1 MVTGSVS
8 PRAKCSSE
16 IEPGSVLDL
25 CPDVLDLCPDGL
37 DLCPDFK

>member
-1 MVTGSVS
+1 MVTGGES

-25 CPDVLDLCPDGL
+25 CPDVLDPCPDVL
-37 DLCPDFK
+37 DLGPDFK